1 MHHHGKHSSPLYVVR
16 NNTIWLHYCYITL
29 VFQGFFMDNENNITL
44 IVPEEYAGIRIDIFI
59 YNALEEELSRSF
71 IQKLLKNRYVTI
83 NGTPVKSNYKVK
95 PDQKIHII
103 FPQPDKSELEPEN
116 IPLNIFYEDNDIAVI
131 HKPAGMVVH
140 PGAGNTTHTLVNALL
155 YHFKG
160 LSSIGGVERPGI
172 VHRLDK
178 DTEGL
183 MVIAKNDTAHNML
196 AKAFQTRNV
205 IKKYV
210 AIVTGKP
217 SIPAGTINKAIDR
230 HPKYGHKMTVR
241 EDGRE
246 AITQYT
252 LKEVWHTQQGVFSYL
267 NLQIFT
273 GRTHQIRVHLS
284 SIGLPIVG
292 DKLYSKKWEKYNVP
306 FMLLAAAYLEFD
318 HPITGQRLQ
327 FSIDLPL
334 HMNDF
339 IKKLKIMAFE
349 HIKAK

>member
-1 MHHHGKHSSPLYVVR
+1 MV
-16 NNTIWLHYCYITL
+16 
-29 VFQGFFMDNENNITL
+29 NENNITL
-44 IVPEEYAGIRIDIFI
+44 IVPEEYAGTRIDIFI

-71 IQKLLKNRYVTI
+71 IQKLLKNNHITI
-83 NGTPVKSNYKVK
+83 HEMPVKPNYKVK
-95 PDQKIHII
+95 PDQEIHII
-103 FPQPDKSELEPEN
+103 IPQPEKSALEPEN
-116 IPLNIFYEDNDIAVI
+116 IPLNILYEDNDIAVI
-131 HKPAGMVVH
+131 HKPAGMIVH

-178 DTEGL
+178 DTDGL

-196 AKAFQTRNV
+196 TKAFQTRNV

-217 SIPAGTINKAIDR
+217 STPTDTINKAIDR

-241 EDGRE
+241 DDGKE
-246 AITQYT
+246 AITHYT
-252 LKEVWHTQQGVFSYL
+252 LQEVWHTQQGVFSRL
-267 NLQIFT
+267 KLQIFT

-306 FMLLAAAYLEFD
+306 FMLLASTYLEFD
-318 HPITGQRLQ
+318 HPITGKRLQ
-327 FSIDLPL
+327 FSIDLPQ

-339 IKKLKIMAFE
+339 MKKLNTMAFE
-349 HIKAK
+349 HIQVE

>member
-1 MHHHGKHSSPLYVVR
+1 MV
-16 NNTIWLHYCYITL
+16 N
-29 VFQGFFMDNENNITL
+29 QNNITL
-44 IVPEEYAGIRIDIFI
+44 IVPEEYAGTRIDIFI

-71 IQKLLKNRYVTI
+71 IQKLLKNNHITI
-83 NGTPVKSNYKVK
+83 NEMPVKPNYKVK
-95 PDQKIHII
+95 PDQEIHII
-103 FPQPDKSELEPEN
+103 IPQPEKSVLEPEN
-116 IPLNIFYEDNDIAVI
+116 IPMNILYEDNDLAVI

-178 DTEGL
+178 DTDGL

-196 AKAFQTRNV
+196 TKAFQTRNI

-217 SIPAGTINKAIDR
+217 STPTDTINKAIDR

-241 EDGRE
+241 HDGKE
-246 AITQYT
+246 AITHYT
-252 LKEVWHTQQGVFSYL
+252 LQEVWHTQQGVFSRL
-267 NLQIFT
+267 KLQIFT

-306 FMLLAAAYLEFD
+306 FMLLASTYLEFD
-318 HPITGQRLQ
+318 HPITGKRLQ
-327 FSIDLPL
+327 FSIDLPQ

-339 IKKLKIMAFE
+339 IKKLNTIAFE
-349 HIKAK
+349 HIQVE

>member
-1 MHHHGKHSSPLYVVR
+1 MVNK
-16 NNTIWLHYCYITL
+16 
-29 VFQGFFMDNENNITL
+29 NNITL
-44 IVPEEYAGIRIDIFI
+44 IVPQEYAGTRIDIFI

-71 IQKLLKNRYVTI
+71 IQKLLKNSQITI
-83 NGTPVKSNYKVK
+83 EGMPVKPNYKVK
-95 PDQKIHII
+95 PDQEIQII
-103 FPQPDKSELEPEN
+103 IPQPEKSSIEPEN
-116 IPLNIFYEDNDIAVI
+116 IPLNILYEDNDIAVI

-183 MVIAKNDTAHNML
+183 MVIAKNDTAHNVL
-196 AKAFQTRNV
+196 SKAFQSRNV
-205 IKKYV
+205 IKQYE

-217 SIPAGTINKAIDR
+217 SIPTDTINRAIDR

-241 EDGRE
+241 DDGRE

-252 LKEVWHTQQGVFSYL
+252 LKEVWHTQQGVFSRL
-267 NLQIFT
+267 SVQIFT

-284 SIGLPIVG
+284 SLGLPIVG

-306 FMLLAAAYLEFD
+306 FMLLASTYLEFN
-318 HPITGQRLQ
+318 HPITAQRLQ
-327 FSIDLPL
+327 FSIDLPQ
-334 HMNDF
+334 HIKDF
-339 IKKLKIMAFE
+339 IKKLSTIAFE
-349 HIKAK
+349 HIQA

>member
-1 MHHHGKHSSPLYVVR
+1 MV
-16 NNTIWLHYCYITL
+16 N
-29 VFQGFFMDNENNITL
+29 QNNITL
-44 IVPEEYAGIRIDIFI
+44 IVPEEYAGTRIDIFI

-71 IQKLLKNRYVTI
+71 IQKLLKNNHITI
-83 NGTPVKSNYKVK
+83 NEMPVKPNYKVK
-95 PDQKIHII
+95 PDQEIHII
-103 FPQPDKSELEPEN
+103 IPQPERSALEPEN
-116 IPLNIFYEDNDIAVI
+116 IPLNILYEDNDLAVI

-178 DTEGL
+178 DTDGL

-196 AKAFQTRNV
+196 TKAFQTRNI

-217 SIPAGTINKAIDR
+217 STPTDTINKAIDR

-241 EDGRE
+241 DDGKE
-246 AITQYT
+246 AITHYT
-252 LKEVWHTQQGVFSYL
+252 LQEVWHTQQGVFSRL
-267 NLQIFT
+267 KLQIFT

-306 FMLLAAAYLEFD
+306 FMLLASTYLEFD
-318 HPITGQRLQ
+318 HPITGKRLQ
-327 FSIDLPL
+327 FSIDLPK

-339 IKKLKIMAFE
+339 IKKLNTIAFE
-349 HIKAK
+349 HIQVE